1 MLYVLANAA
10 NVEGWR
16 LDLVRYIHLFSLA
29 RLGEDVYLKMV
40 KSFSCF
46 YSASITFK
54 NLKN

>member
-1 MLYVLANAA
+1 MLYLLANAA

-16 LDLVRYIHLFSLA
+16 LDLVQYIFI
-29 RLGEDVYLKMV
+29 
-40 KSFSCF
+40 SFSCF